1 MNLRITSKSSK
12 KKKKTEEMKRERKK
26 RKERKGN
33 GSGSRYRPD
42 VSGDEDD
49 DGKRAEPG
57 VSDCEEHVS
66 RGLWS
71 REVPQRENHHAY
83 R

>member
-1 MNLRITSKSSK
+1 MNLRITSKSSI
-12 KKKKTEEMKRERKK
+12 KKKKTEEMKRE

-49 DGKRAEPG
+49 DGERAEPG

>member
-1 MNLRITSKSSK
+1 
-12 KKKKTEEMKRERKK
+12 MKRE

-33 GSGSRYRPD
+33 GSGGGSRYRPD

-49 DGKRAEPG
+49 DGERAKPG

>member
-1 MNLRITSKSSK
+1 MNLRITSKSSFK
-12 KKKKTEEMKRERKK
+12 KNGRNETRKK
-26 RKERKGN
+26 GKERKGN
-33 GSGSRYRPD
+33 GSGSTYRPD
-42 VSGDEDD
+42 VGGDEDD
-49 DGKRAEPG
+49 DGERAEPG

-71 REVPQRENHHAY
+71 REVSQRENHHAY